1 MSKRIKLTTDSNTS
15 IPLSNVPS
23 GTEISSY
30 VKQIINASLYD
41 FYETEALEVKNVI
54 LNDNRNHGAVTG
66 VFIDEPN
73 QEIKGDVVLP
83 LIPNICCI
91 PVVGEHVVVVEYN
104 GQHYYTSIINRKN
117 NVNENSIPGTAG
129 GYVENTKYGKTFERK
144 DVRRIEMSEGE
155 IAFQGRFGNSIKLGC
170 NKADNSPNIKI
181 RVGQQRPPEGLG
193 ELVRENIERDGSS
206 IYLLENGLPWT
217 STTDEEKFDGEQV
230 TGKKILI
237 KSDGIFIS
245 GRDNLRLKAVNNINV
260 NTPVLDIESD
270 DIKLGSTSTA
280 ELQPVVKGDDLI
292 NLLDDMISAVETAF
306 TSAANLML
314 TGPSPGSP
322 VGAPGIPAFKTALTA
337 IKTQIKSKQIL
348 SGTVKTI

>member
-193 ELVRENIERDGSS
+193 ELVKENIERDGSS

-245 GRDNLRLKAVNNINV
+245 GRDNLRLKAANSIDVISN
-260 NTPVLDIESD
+260 
-270 DIKLGSTSTA
+270 DIKLGQKTQTQ

-322 VGAPGIPAFKTALTA
+322 VGAPGIPAFKTALTS
-337 IKTQIKSKQIL
+337 IKTKIKSKQIL